1 MNIVYTDK
9 LRAYML
15 RKGHRHI
22 ALEMYSP
29 DFADAAPELVG
40 KFLND
45 EQAQAFKQ
53 RKCHV
58 FTGEL
63 GDVMIYSPGV
73 ELGHTLT
80 LGLRSFFGITRMSLR
95 CIMLF
100 VVFAILTEPLF
111 RYLTKFINLL
121 SALFQKLAAK
131 LSARRRTT

>member
-80 LGLRSFFGITRMSLR
+80 LGLRSFFGIKDITAKGLR
-95 CIMLF
+95 THY
-100 VVFAILTEPLF
+100 V
-111 RYLTKFINLL
+111 
-121 SALFQKLAAK
+121 
-131 LSARRRTT
+131 